1 VILRP
6 IDPGDE
12 IQHGRFLQHLA
23 PEDLRLRFFSSRRE
37 VPHAELLRMV
47 HPNPATE
54 TAFIALAAGDGGSR
68 EELGVVRAFADADNV
83 EAEFGIIV
91 RSDLK
96 GRGMG
101 HLLLDH
107 LINCLRSRGTRRL
120 VCDVLHENR
129 SMRDLAIRHGFRQM
143 QTAEPQAL
151 RYLLELQPAVD
162 NPSTAPSDTSARR
175 PARRGSASARRGAP
189 A

>member
-1 VILRP
+1 MLLRP

-12 IQHGRFLQHLA
+12 VQHGRFLEHLA
-23 PEDLRLRFFSSRRE
+23 PEDLRLRFFSTRRE

-47 HPNPATE
+47 HPDPATE
-54 TAFIALAAGDGGSR
+54 TAFIAAAVGDGGSQD
-68 EELGVVRAFADADNV
+68 ELGVVRAFANADNV
-83 EAEFGIIV
+83 EAEFGVIV

-96 GRGMG
+96 GRGLG

-129 SMRDLAIRHGFRQM
+129 SMRDLVVRHGFRQM
-143 QTAEPQAL
+143 PTSEPQVL
-151 RYLLELQPAVD
+151 RYQLELQQPAVD
-162 NPSTAPSDTSARR
+162 H
-175 PARRGSASARRGAP
+175 
-189 A
+189 

>member
-1 VILRP
+1 MILRP

-12 IQHGRFLQHLA
+12 IQHGRFLEHLA

-47 HPNPATE
+47 HPNPARE
-54 TAFIALAAGDGGSR
+54 TAFIALAVGGDGSQ

-96 GRGMG
+96 GRGLG
-101 HLLLDH
+101 HLLLDK

-129 SMRDLAIRHGFRQM
+129 SMRDLAISHGFRQV
-143 QTAEPQAL
+143 QTTEPQVL
-151 RYLLELQPAVD
+151 RFTLELQPAVD
-162 NPSTAPSDTSARR
+162 NR
-175 PARRGSASARRGAP
+175 
-189 A
+189 